1 MMILSH
7 GLVSSR
13 IFLGAYMIY
22 KVFGTR
28 NLFLIKGV
36 MRVLPVMRFI

>member
-7 GLVSSR
+7 GLVSSS

-22 KVFGTR
+22 KVFNSR
-28 NLFLIKGV
+28 RLYFIKGIL
-36 MRVLPVMRFI
+36 RVLPFISFI